1 MYLLENTTT
10 VVIMGY
16 VMVLGTSLVYIPY
29 KIYVNIP
36 YIYLEDVYIGFC
48 AKRLGYKLVNI
59 GGFFREEDI

>member
-1 MYLLENTTT
+1 
-10 VVIMGY
+10 MGY

-29 KIYVNIP
+29 TIYVNIP